1 MNDVNTLMDDSQKR
15 KESELHVSFEVQGS
29 VIKEKFGVPPELI
42 NNPVN
47 MKATDEVVL
56 IGPDNGK
63 CDERDEGFVPNVHN
77 GIFRVH
83 AYLHE
88 HGINSSMVNSD
99 IDNLD
104 QAYQSIRTHHPPFLG
119 FSPYYD
125 TLKRD
130 LRRINETLELS
141 PNSVIIIG
149 GYEAT
154 LNSQWRGLG
163 GLVDV
168 LIRGEGE
175 IPMLKLAQG
184 YRKFSEING
193 HNENGFNKKKF
204 LDFLKESDEIKSIP
218 AISVLEPGK
227 TAKPGNVERISDEF
241 YSEISLNAFDRHLDL
256 SPIEKYWKLSR
267 VMFDGRKDSYFRFIT
282 RDFCPYKCLF
292 CESPT
297 YFPEFTGKKTA
308 VRVIDSE
315 DTLKIIKSVTNRFPQ
330 LDLMLDDDNFMVY
343 PSKAKQTLEM
353 IIEAKKN
360 GELREDLQ
368 IQLRCR
374 TDNVVNNP
382 WFPALFK
389 KAGGKMLSMGSESY
403 SQHELDS
410 MRKQTS
416 PEINL
421 KAVKMLLENDIA
433 VAENYLIFTPYVTQ
447 DSFYENASAIV
458 RNIRDFDVDGVVT
471 PFLSPIPST
480 PLWGDGI
487 FEEVSNFPYQH
498 LYPNKV
504 MFRNQ
509 KSGYEY
515 VGEEIQVP
523 RVNVIL
529 PHPELVLLQ
538 DPFMRDISMKF
549 ISYLPEA
556 IDKLRKI
563 NPGANLSRSFQALGQ
578 LYAGSNLLYEHT
590 KESRWYDL
598 GMEIE
603 RVARMQSVSP
613 TKEVSGWRTPKQMK
627 DEFCY

>member
-1 MNDVNTLMDDSQKR
+1 MKSVNQNQEEEKVRVLFD
-15 KESELHVSFEVQGS
+15 VQGS
-29 VIKEKFGVPPELI
+29 VMKEKFGVPLELI

-47 MKATDEVVL
+47 IQATDEVVL

-99 IDNLD
+99 VDNLG
-104 QAYQSIRTHHPPFLG
+104 QAFELIKRHHPPFIG

-125 TLKRD
+125 TLKKD
-130 LRRINETLELS
+130 FKNIDNILNLS
-141 PNSVIIIG
+141 PNSVIVAG
-149 GYEAT
+149 GYEAS
-154 LNSQWRGLG
+154 LNSQWRGFG

-168 LIRGEGE
+168 LVRGEGE
-175 IPMLKLAQG
+175 IPMLKLAQE
-184 YRKFSEING
+184 YRRFSKINGNGFEKEKFLEFLRESSEI
-193 HNENGFNKKKF
+193 KKVPAV
-204 LDFLKESDEIKSIP
+204 SI
-218 AISVLEPGK
+218 LEPGK
-227 TAKPGNVERISDEF
+227 TAKPEYVERISNEF
-241 YSEISLNAFDRHLDL
+241 YSEISLNAFERHLNL

-267 VMFDGRKDSYFRFIT
+267 TMFDGRKDSYFRFIT
-282 RDFCPYKCLF
+282 RDFCPYKCIF

-297 YFPEFTGKKTA
+297 YFPEFTGEKSG
-308 VRVIDSE
+308 VRIVESE
-315 DTLKIIKSVTNRFPQ
+315 DTLRIIKAVTQRYPQ
-330 LDLMLDDDNFMVY
+330 LDLMIDDDNFMVY
-343 PSKAKQTLEM
+343 PTKAKQTLEM

-360 GELREDLQ
+360 GEIRDDLQ
-368 IQLRCR
+368 IQVRCR

-389 KAGGKMLSMGSESY
+389 EAGGKMLSMGSESY

-416 PEINL
+416 PETNL
-421 KAVKMLLENDIA
+421 KAVRMLLENGIA
-433 VAENYLIFTPYVTQ
+433 VAENYLIFTPGVTK

-480 PLWGDGI
+480 PLWGNGV
-487 FEEVSNFPYQH
+487 FEKVPDFPYQH
-498 LYPNKV
+498 LYPDKV

-515 VGEEIQVP
+515 IGEEIYVP
-523 RVNVIL
+523 RANITV
-529 PHPELVLLQ
+529 PHPEVVLLR

-549 ISYLPEA
+549 ITYLPEA
-556 IDKLRKI
+556 VDKLRKI
-563 NPGANLSRSFQALGQ
+563 SPEAHLSRSFQSLCQ
-578 LYAGSNLLYEHT
+578 LYAGSHLLYEHT
-590 KESRWYDL
+590 KESRWHDL
-598 GMEIE
+598 GNEIE
-603 RVARMQSVSP
+603 RVARIQGSSS
-613 TKEVSGWRTPKQMK
+613 TAEFSGWRTPKQMK
-627 DEFCY
+627 DDFCY